1 VADLKPKL
9 LVLELWG
16 VGDLALAT
24 PFLRAAAERFTVTL
38 LARPHAKELQ
48 PRLWP
53 EVRVIPFTAPWT
65 AFRGKYRLHAWPW
78 AEMRRLLRGLREH
91 RFDAAVSARH
101 DPRDHVLLWR
111 TGSRLR
117 AGSPRL
123 GSGVFLT
130 ESLKPPPAPAHRYD
144 CWRLAGRALGL
155 DLPARAALPPPTSLK
170 SATIVL
176 HTGAGQPV
184 RVWPLEGYSVLRQHL
199 RGQGCEVRVL
209 CDADQLDFWRHAG
222 EPDVESPASLGRLI
236 EVLDGAGAFIGND
249 SGPGHL
255 AAALGVPT
263 FTIFG
268 PQLPGL
274 FLPVHPAAEYAEGG
288 PCPFKPCFDHCRF
301 SRPKCIEDLSPDTL
315 IPRIGQFVM
324 RHVPAG
330 PTPPT
335 P

>member
-117 AGSPRL
+117 AGFPRL

-236 EVLDGAGAFIGND
+236 EVLDGTWPRRWVCPRSPSLVRNCPACSCRSTPRRSTRRAVRVRSN
-249 SGPGHL
+249 P
-255 AAALGVPT
+255 ALITAV
-263 FTIFG
+263 
-268 PQLPGL
+268 
-274 FLPVHPAAEYAEGG
+274 
-288 PCPFKPCFDHCRF
+288 
-301 SRPKCIEDLSPDTL
+301 S
-315 IPRIGQFVM
+315 
-324 RHVPAG
+324 AG
-330 PTPPT
+330 PNASKTCHPT
-335 P
+335 R